1 MKKWILLVTV
11 YTGICA
17 NSTAQNLSVKEKTEA
32 YINSYKELAIEEM
45 LRTGVPA
52 SIKLAQ
58 GILESQFGES
68 PLAKNANNHFGIKCK
83 TEWTGEKTYQDDDAK
98 GECFRVYPTAE
109 QSYRD
114 HSDFLKNRPH
124 YAFLFKLEPTD
135 ITGWAYGL
143 KRAGYATN
151 ATYPEKLLRVIEDYK
166 LHQYTML
173 ALAIRENRNTP
184 IVAPTQQVT
193 ASIDATKTPVQW
205 VKEEEAK
212 IPVSEDK
219 QKQDTPQVVNKTET
233 EKSKEIK
240 LPEDNKIKEEIKP
253 APIPVQAPVENN
265 TAKTEDSIVPE
276 KKEEPV
282 GEKKKS
288 PYPDGVF
295 TINHTKAI
303 YAKEGTSLLALA
315 HRYDISLSKL
325 FDFNELPESDIL
337 ESDQLLFI
345 EKKQKRGASDLHE
358 VVSGETLHAIGQK
371 EGVRLESL
379 LEYNKLKKDSQLSAG
394 QKLYLRSPAEIKNA
408 AAKAKPKNTK

>member
-1 MKKWILLVTV
+1 MKKWILLILV
-11 YTGICA
+11 YVSVQTTGF
-17 NSTAQNLSVKEKTEA
+17 AQNLSVKEKTEA

-98 GECFRVYPTAE
+98 GECFRVYPSAE

-124 YAFLFKLEPTD
+124 YSFLFKLEPTD

-143 KRAGYATN
+143 KRAGYATSS
-151 ATYPEKLLRVIEDYK
+151 TYPEKLLRVIEDYK

-173 ALAIRENRNTP
+173 ALAIKENRN
-184 IVAPTQQVT
+184 APVPVT
-193 ASIDATKTPVQW
+193 TSPAITTTAVVKTPAVVNKQEESSNKESKIQEVVK
-205 VKEEEAK
+205 VKEEE
-212 IPVSEDK
+212 V
-219 QKQDTPQVVNKTET
+219 KTAP
-233 EKSKEIK
+233 IQAV
-240 LPEDNKIKEEIKP
+240 KEEIADKS
-253 APIPVQAPVENN
+253 
-265 TAKTEDSIVPE
+265 EDTIIPE
-276 KKEEPV
+276 KKTEPAP
-282 GEKKKS
+282 EKKPS
-288 PYPDGVF
+288 TYPEGVF

-303 YAKEGTSLLALA
+303 YAREGTSLLALA

-337 ESDQLLFI
+337 DADHVLFI

-358 VVSGETLHAIGQK
+358 VTAGETLHDISQK
-371 EGVRLESL
+371 EGIRLESL

-394 QKLYLRSPAEIKNA
+394 QKLYLRSPAEIKNG
-408 AAKAKPKNTK
+408 AAKAKTKNTK

>member
-1 MKKWILLVTV
+1 MKKWILIAAV
-11 YTGICA
+11 YAFAGTS
-17 NSTAQNLSVKEKTEA
+17 STAQQLSVKEKTEA
-32 YINSYKELAIEEM
+32 YINNYKELAIEEM

-68 PLAKNANNHFGIKCK
+68 SLAKNANNHFGIKCK
-83 TEWTGEKTYQDDDAK
+83 TEWTGEKTYQDDDAR

-124 YAFLFKLEPTD
+124 YAFLFQLEPTD

-143 KRAGYATN
+143 KRAGYATSP
-151 ATYPEKLLRVIEDYK
+151 TYPEKLLRVIEDYK

-173 ALAIRENRNTP
+173 ALAIKENRNAP
-184 IVAPTQQVT
+184 IHQNYQQTTTSPDISRNTTT
-193 ASIDATKTPVQW
+193 A
-205 VKEEEAK
+205 
-212 IPVSEDK
+212 
-219 QKQDTPQVVNKTET
+219 
-233 EKSKEIK
+233 
-240 LPEDNKIKEEIKP
+240 IKEEQKNNDDKQQTISNTEVQKTAVPKTSDEFKP
-253 APIPVQAPVENN
+253 KEETSKSSVPASKEDMTDKNEAVTEPVKKNEAA
-265 TAKTEDSIVPE
+265 TE
-276 KKEEPV
+276 KKAD
-282 GEKKKS
+282 
-288 PYPDGVF
+288 PYPEGVF

-325 FDFNELPESDIL
+325 FDFNELPENDIL
-337 ESDQLLFI
+337 EADQLLFI
-345 EKKQKRGASDLHE
+345 EKKQKKGASDMHE
-358 VVSGETLHAIGQK
+358 VTAGETLHGICQK
-371 EGVRLESL
+371 EGIRLESL

-408 AAKAKPKNTK
+408 AAKAKTRNTK

>member
-1 MKKWILLVTV
+1 MKKWILLLAV
-11 YTGICA
+11 YTCCCA
-17 NSTAQNLSVKEKTEA
+17 KSMAQNLSVKEKTEA

-98 GECFRVYPTAE
+98 GECFRVYSDAA
-109 QSYRD
+109 QSYKD
-114 HSDFLKNRPH
+114 HSDFLKTRPH

-143 KRAGYATN
+143 KRAGYATSP
-151 ATYPEKLLRVIEDYK
+151 TYPEKLLRVVEDYK

-173 ALAIRENRNTP
+173 ALAIKENRNAP
-184 IVAPTQQVT
+184 IVAPAQQATV
-193 ASIDATKTPVQW
+193 SVDATKLPVHW
-205 VKEEEAK
+205 VKEEEG
-212 IPVSEDK
+212 
-219 QKQDTPQVVNKTET
+219 
-233 EKSKEIK
+233 
-240 LPEDNKIKEEIKP
+240 KIKEEK
-253 APIPVQAPVENN
+253 APVIEKNKENKIQEENKVKEEPKTTTVQASAEDI
-265 TAKTEDSIVPE
+265 AEKTEDTILPE
-276 KKEEPV
+276 KKIEPSAD
-282 GEKKKS
+282 KKPS

-337 ESDQLLFI
+337 EADQLLFI

-358 VVSGETLHAIGQK
+358 VTAGETLHTICQK
-371 EGVRLESL
+371 EGIRLESL

-394 QKLYLRSPAEIKNA
+394 QKLYLRSPVEIKNA
-408 AAKAKPKNTK
+408 AAKAKPKTTK

>member
-1 MKKWILLVTV
+1 MKKWIVLLSV
-11 YTGICA
+11 YTCFCA
-17 NSTAQNLSVKEKTEA
+17 NSSAQHLSVKEKTEA

-68 PLAKNANNHFGIKCK
+68 TLAKNANNHFGIKCK
-83 TEWTGEKTYQDDDAK
+83 TEWTGKKTYQDDDAK
-98 GECFRVYPTAE
+98 GECFRVYPNAA
-109 QSYRD
+109 QSYKD
-114 HSDFLKNRPH
+114 HSDFLKTRPH

-151 ATYPEKLLRVIEDYK
+151 PTYPEKLLKIVEDYK

-173 ALAIRENRNTP
+173 ALAIRENRN
-184 IVAPTQQVT
+184 APEQQVT
-193 ASIDATKTPVQW
+193 ATVDATKLPVQLAKEEDGKNNEARIQVNEKPRENKVLEENK
-205 VKEEEAK
+205 VKEEPKVAQ
-212 IPVSEDK
+212 VTAEDTA
-219 QKQDTPQVVNKTET
+219 DKTEYT
-233 EKSKEIK
+233 
-240 LPEDNKIKEEIKP
+240 
-253 APIPVQAPVENN
+253 
-265 TAKTEDSIVPE
+265 IVPE
-276 KKEEPV
+276 KKVEPAI
-282 GEKKKS
+282 EKKAA

-315 HRYDISLSKL
+315 YRYDISLSKL
-325 FDFNELPESDIL
+325 FDFNEIPESDIL
-337 ESDQLLFI
+337 DTDQLLFI

-358 VVSGETLHAIGQK
+358 VATGETLHTVCQK
-371 EGVRLESL
+371 EGIRLESL

-394 QKLYLRSPAEIKNA
+394 QKLYLRSPVEIKNA
-408 AAKAKPKNTK
+408 EAKAKTKNTK

>member
-1 MKKWILLVTV
+1 MKKWILLLSVSVCT
-11 YTGICA
+11 IA
-17 NSTAQNLSVKEKTEA
+17 RSNAQNISVKERTEA

-83 TEWTGEKTYQDDDAK
+83 TEWTGGKTYQDDDAK
-98 GECFRVYPTAE
+98 GECFRVYPDAA
-109 QSYRD
+109 QSYKD
-114 HSDFLKNRPH
+114 HSDFLKTRPH

-143 KRAGYATN
+143 KRAGYATSP
-151 ATYPEKLLRVIEDYK
+151 TYPEKLLRVVEDYK

-173 ALAIRENRNTP
+173 ALAIRENRN
-184 IVAPTQQVT
+184 APVP
-193 ASIDATKTPVQW
+193 APATKNTVTDEVVKAPV
-205 VKEEEAK
+205 VEAK
-212 IPVSEDK
+212 EDK
-219 QKQDTPQVVNKTET
+219 AAVVVLKNEVDNN
-233 EKSKEIK
+233 KEIK
-240 LPEDNKIKEEIKP
+240 LVEENKVKDDDKAVAVKTTASIEETTDI
-253 APIPVQAPVENN
+253 AV
-265 TAKTEDSIVPE
+265 VPE
-276 KKEEPV
+276 KKAEAV
-282 GEKKKS
+282 VEKKVS
-288 PYPDGVF
+288 SYPDGIF

-337 ESDQLLFI
+337 ATDQLLFI

-358 VVSGETLHAIGQK
+358 VVAGETLHAICQK
-371 EGVRLESL
+371 EGIRLESL
-379 LEYNKLKKDSQLSAG
+379 LEYNKLKKDSPLTAG
-394 QKLYLRSPAEIKNA
+394 QKLYLRSPVEIKNV

>member
-1 MKKWILLVTV
+1 MKKWILLILV
-11 YTGICA
+11 YVSVQTAGF
-17 NSTAQNLSVKEKTEA
+17 AQNLSVKEKTEA
-32 YINSYKELAIEEM
+32 YINSYKEIAIEEM

-98 GECFRVYPTAE
+98 GECFRVYPSAE

-114 HSDFLKNRPH
+114 HSDFLKTRPH
-124 YAFLFKLEPTD
+124 YSFLFKLEPTD

-143 KRAGYATN
+143 KRAGYATSS
-151 ATYPEKLLRVIEDYK
+151 TYPEKLLRVIEDYK

-173 ALAIRENRNTP
+173 ALAIKENRNAPVPVTTSPP
-184 IVAPTQQVT
+184 ITTTT
-193 ASIDATKTPVQW
+193 AVKAEVLN
-205 VKEEEAK
+205 KEEEAGNK
-212 IPVSEDK
+212 QNKTQEIVKVREEEVKTAPIQAVKEEMADKSED
-219 QKQDTPQVVNKTET
+219 TV
-233 EKSKEIK
+233 
-240 LPEDNKIKEEIKP
+240 
-253 APIPVQAPVENN
+253 
-265 TAKTEDSIVPE
+265 VPE
-276 KKEEPV
+276 KKAEPTP
-282 GEKKKS
+282 EKKPS
-288 PYPDGVF
+288 PYPEGVF

-303 YAKEGTSLLALA
+303 YAREGTSLLALA

-337 ESDQLLFI
+337 DADHLLFI

-358 VVSGETLHAIGQK
+358 VTAGETLHEISQK
-371 EGVRLESL
+371 EGIRLESL

-394 QKLYLRSPAEIKNA
+394 QKLYLRSPAEIKNGVV
-408 AAKAKPKNTK
+408 KAKTKNTK

>member
-1 MKKWILLVTV
+1 MKKWILLLTV
-11 YTGICA
+11 YCCTYTTSG
-17 NSTAQNLSVKEKTEA
+17 AQTPSVKEKTEA

-83 TEWTGEKTYQDDDAK
+83 TEWTGEKTYHDDDAK
-98 GECFRVYPTAE
+98 GECFRVYPSAE

-114 HSDFLKNRPH
+114 HSDFLKTRPH
-124 YAFLFKLEPTD
+124 YSFLFKLEPTD

-143 KRAGYATN
+143 KRAGYATSS
-151 ATYPEKLLRVIEDYK
+151 TYPEKLLKVIEDYK

-173 ALAIRENRNTP
+173 AIAIKDNRNAP
-184 IVAPTQQVT
+184 VVAPAQQVT
-193 ASIDATKTPVQW
+193 AIIDLSKTPLHW
-205 VKEEEAK
+205 VKEEQDK
-212 IPVSEDK
+212 TKEDK
-219 QKQDTPQVVNKTET
+219 TQEIDKNKE
-233 EKSKEIK
+233 
-240 LPEDNKIKEEIKP
+240 NKIKEDVKT
-253 APIPVQAPVENN
+253 APVQVSTEEIAE
-265 TAKTEDSIVPE
+265 KTENTVIPE
-276 KKEEPV
+276 KKVEPV
-282 GEKKKS
+282 VEKKPS
-288 PYPDGVF
+288 PYPEGVF
-295 TINHTKAI
+295 TINHAKAI

-325 FDFNELPESDIL
+325 FDFNELPETDIL
-337 ESDQLLFI
+337 ETDQLLFI

-358 VVSGETLHAIGQK
+358 VVTGETIHAIGQK
-371 EGVRLESL
+371 EGIRLESL

-394 QKLYLRSPAEIKNA
+394 QKLYLRSPAEIKSA

>member
-1 MKKWILLVTV
+1 MKKWILLILV
-11 YTGICA
+11 YVSVQTTGF
-17 NSTAQNLSVKEKTEA
+17 AQNLSVKEKTEA

-98 GECFRVYPTAE
+98 GECFRVYPSAE

-124 YAFLFKLEPTD
+124 YSFLFKLEPTD

-143 KRAGYATN
+143 KRAGYATSS
-151 ATYPEKLLRVIEDYK
+151 TYPEKLLRVIEDYK

-173 ALAIRENRNTP
+173 ALAIKENRNVP
-184 IVAPTQQVT
+184 VPVT
-193 ASIDATKTPVQW
+193 TSPAITTTAVVKTPAVVNKQEESSNKESKIQEVVK
-205 VKEEEAK
+205 VKEEE
-212 IPVSEDK
+212 V
-219 QKQDTPQVVNKTET
+219 KTAP
-233 EKSKEIK
+233 IQAV
-240 LPEDNKIKEEIKP
+240 KEEIADKS
-253 APIPVQAPVENN
+253 
-265 TAKTEDSIVPE
+265 EDTIIPE
-276 KKEEPV
+276 KKTEPAP
-282 GEKKKS
+282 EKKPS
-288 PYPDGVF
+288 TYPEGVF

-303 YAKEGTSLLALA
+303 YAREGTSLLALA

-337 ESDQLLFI
+337 DADHVLFI

-358 VVSGETLHAIGQK
+358 VTAGETLHDISQK
-371 EGVRLESL
+371 EGIRLESL

-394 QKLYLRSPAEIKNA
+394 QKLYLRSPAEIKNG
-408 AAKAKPKNTK
+408 AAKAKTKNTK

>member
-1 MKKWILLVTV
+1 MKKWILLILV
-11 YTGICA
+11 YVSVQTTGF
-17 NSTAQNLSVKEKTEA
+17 AQNLSVKEKTEA

-98 GECFRVYPTAE
+98 GECFRVYPSAE

-124 YAFLFKLEPTD
+124 YSFLFKLEPTD

-143 KRAGYATN
+143 KRAGYATSS
-151 ATYPEKLLRVIEDYK
+151 TYPEKLLRVIEDYK

-173 ALAIRENRNTP
+173 ALAIKENRNAPVP
-184 IVAPTQQVT
+184 ITTSPAITTT
-193 ASIDATKTPVQW
+193 AVVKTPAVVNKQEESSNKESKIQEVVK
-205 VKEEEAK
+205 VKEEE
-212 IPVSEDK
+212 V
-219 QKQDTPQVVNKTET
+219 KTAP
-233 EKSKEIK
+233 IQAV
-240 LPEDNKIKEEIKP
+240 KEEIADKS
-253 APIPVQAPVENN
+253 
-265 TAKTEDSIVPE
+265 EDTIIPE
-276 KKEEPV
+276 KKTEPAP
-282 GEKKKS
+282 EKKPS
-288 PYPDGVF
+288 PYPEGVF

-303 YAKEGTSLLALA
+303 YAREGTSLLALA

-337 ESDQLLFI
+337 DADHVLFI

-358 VVSGETLHAIGQK
+358 VTAGETLHDISQK
-371 EGVRLESL
+371 EGIRLESL

-394 QKLYLRSPAEIKNA
+394 QKLYLRSPAEIKNG
-408 AAKAKPKNTK
+408 AAKAKTKNTK

>member
-1 MKKWILLVTV
+1 MKKWILLLTV
-11 YTGICA
+11 YCCA
-17 NSTAQNLSVKEKTEA
+17 CTIGRAQTLSVKEKTEA

-83 TEWTGEKTYQDDDAK
+83 PEWTGEKTYHDDDAK

-124 YAFLFKLEPTD
+124 YSFLFKLEPTD

-143 KRAGYATN
+143 KRAGYATSF
-151 ATYPEKLLRVIEDYK
+151 TYPEKLLKVIEDYK

-173 ALAIRENRNTP
+173 AIAIKDNRNAP
-184 IVAPTQQVT
+184 VVAPAQQVT
-193 ASIDATKTPVQW
+193 ATIDISKTPVHW
-205 VKEEEAK
+205 AKEEQGK
-212 IPVSEDK
+212 TKEDK
-219 QKQDTPQVVNKTET
+219 TPEIDKNKENKVQ
-233 EKSKEIK
+233 E
-240 LPEDNKIKEEIKP
+240 NKIKEEVKT
-253 APIPVQAPVENN
+253 APVQASAEDI
-265 TAKTEDSIVPE
+265 ADKTEDTIVPE
-276 KKEEPV
+276 KKVEPAV
-282 GEKKKS
+282 EKKTA

-325 FDFNELPESDIL
+325 FDFNELPETDIL
-337 ESDQLLFI
+337 ETDQLLFI

-358 VVSGETLHAIGQK
+358 VVTGETIHAIGQK
-371 EGVRLESL
+371 EGIRLESL

-394 QKLYLRSPAEIKNA
+394 QKLYLRSPAEIKSA

>member
-1 MKKWILLVTV
+1 MKKLILLLSA
-11 YTGICA
+11 YTFFCA

-98 GECFRVYPTAE
+98 GECFRVYPDAA
-109 QSYRD
+109 QSYKD
-114 HSDFLKNRPH
+114 HSDFLKTRPH

-143 KRAGYATN
+143 KRAGYATSP
-151 ATYPEKLLRVIEDYK
+151 TYPEKLLRVVEDYK

-173 ALAIRENRNTP
+173 ALAIKENRN
-184 IVAPTQQVT
+184 APTSLAAQQVT
-193 ASIDATKTPVQW
+193 VAVEPAKSPVEP
-205 VKEEEAK
+205 KEEKIQIVEKAK
-212 IPVSEDK
+212 D
-219 QKQDTPQVVNKTET
+219 NKTQE
-233 EKSKEIK
+233 E
-240 LPEDNKIKEEIKP
+240 NKIKEDPKPITAKIDVDEI
-253 APIPVQAPVENN
+253 EE
-265 TAKTEDSIVPE
+265 KTEDTIVPE
-276 KKEEPV
+276 KKVEPAA
-282 GEKKKS
+282 EKKVS

-325 FDFNELPESDIL
+325 FDFNEIPESDIL
-337 ESDQLLFI
+337 ETDQLLFI
-345 EKKQKRGASDLHE
+345 EKKQKKGASDTHE
-358 VVSGETLHAIGQK
+358 VTAGETLHTICQK
-371 EGVRLESL
+371 EGIRLESL

-408 AAKAKPKNTK
+408 AAKAKPKNAK